1 MSPDTVVLG
10 TVLIDFWMRNVG
22 VVYQELDF
30 ELVYKRVPAVLLY
43 IFLRTLFIRKGKRCF
58 PPREFSAAKH

>member
-1 MSPDTVVLG
+1 MSLDTVVLG

-30 ELVYKRVPAVLLY
+30 ELVYKIVPGISVGDGGC
-43 IFLRTLFIRKGKRCF
+43 I
-58 PPREFSAAKH
+58 